1 MSDPL
6 ASAVAIP
13 ADFLEEFIAQAND
26 TSLDEEPL
34 DLKLDADGLR
44 LHLSNNNPGHSP
56 YLVLSREGSTVRALI
71 CSGSD
76 VDALTIVDLSSPKEA
91 ATAAL
96 GAWDS
101 TL

>member
-1 MSDPL
+1 MPDPL
-6 ASAVAIP
+6 ASAIAIP
-13 ADFLEEFIAQAND
+13 VDFTEAFIAQANA
-26 TSLDEEPL
+26 TGLDEEPL

-44 LHLSNNNPGHSP
+44 LHLSNDNPGHSP

-71 CSGSD
+71 CSGSE
-76 VDALTIVDLSSPKEA
+76 VDALTIVDLSNPQEA

>member
-6 ASAVAIP
+6 TTAIPLP
-13 ADFLEEFIAQAND
+13 ADFVEEFIAQAND

-34 DLKLDADGLR
+34 DLKLDSDGLR
-44 LHLSNNNPGHSP
+44 LHLTNINPGHSP
-56 YLVLSREGSTVRALI
+56 YLALNREGSTVRALI

-76 VDALTIVDLSSPKEA
+76 VDALTIVDLSNPREA

-96 GAWDS
+96 GAWDT